1 MNAADAFVAA
11 LQSLRVNVLRSVLT
25 TLGII
30 IGVGAVITMVAVGT
44 GAERQITNT
53 IRSLG
58 SNLLIVIPSSSVTL
72 GGGREPSALTEA
84 DADAIAAEIP
94 GVLVSA
100 PSVQGQG
107 QVIAGNLNW
116 ATSIVGVT
124 PPYFQAREWLLAAG
138 RYFTEDEARGG
149 VKVAI
154 LGSQVASELFPGMNP
169 VGQHIRVQRVPF
181 RVVGM
186 MQEKGQGG
194 ARFSQDD
201 VIFMPLAAAR
211 NRVLGRSRVQGDQV
225 SQIAVKVVSED
236 AVDRVDTAVTEL
248 LRLRH
253 RLREGEDDDFYVNNL
268 GDIMEASQSMIGI
281 MQMLLTSIA
290 SISLVVGGIGI
301 MNIMLVTVTERT
313 REIGL
318 RMATGAR
325 SRDIL
330 AQFVIEAVTLSV
342 IGGGIGIVIGYLL
355 SSVLSTFIEFDAI
368 VNLQA
373 VVWAFAVS
381 AGIGI
386 FFGFYPARKA
396 SRLNPIDAL
405 RYE

>member
-1 MNAADAFVAA
+1 MNASDAFVAA

-30 IGVGAVITMVAVGT
+30 IGVGAVITMVAIGT
-44 GAERQITNT
+44 GAERQITDT

-58 SNLLIVIPSSSVTL
+58 SNLLMVIPSSSVTL
-72 GGGREPSALTEA
+72 GGGREPSALTEG
-84 DADAIAAEIP
+84 DAEAIASEIP

-107 QVIAGNLNW
+107 QVVAGNLNW

-124 PPYFQAREWLLAAG
+124 PPYFEAREWLLAAG

-181 RVVGM
+181 RVVGLM
-186 MQEKGQGG
+186 REKGQGG

-201 VIFMPLAAAR
+201 VLFMPLSAAR

-225 SQIAVKVVSED
+225 SQIAVKVVSEE
-236 AVDRVDTAVTEL
+236 AVDQVDIAVTQL

-253 RLREGEDDDFYVNNL
+253 RLREDEDDDFYVNNL
-268 GDIMEASQSMIGI
+268 GDIMQASQEMIGI

-330 AQFVIEAVTLSV
+330 AQFVTEAVTLSV

-355 SSVLSTFIEFDAI
+355 SNVLSTFIEFDAI